1 MLYIYVHVY
10 MSGMGIS
17 IFHTD
22 AKLMLIMLNMNYIIV
37 CDLTALVHWFMHSVY
52 ADLVLYTYMYIIIW
66 LYLSLGSLVH
76 EYV

>member
-1 MLYIYVHVY
+1 MY

-22 AKLMLIMLNMNYIIV
+22 AKLMLIMLNINYMYSV
-37 CDLTALVHWFMHSVY
+37 CDHTALVHWFMHSVY
-52 ADLVLYTYMYIIIW
+52 ADLVLYVYMYVIIW
-66 LYLSLGSLVH
+66 LYLLLGSLVH